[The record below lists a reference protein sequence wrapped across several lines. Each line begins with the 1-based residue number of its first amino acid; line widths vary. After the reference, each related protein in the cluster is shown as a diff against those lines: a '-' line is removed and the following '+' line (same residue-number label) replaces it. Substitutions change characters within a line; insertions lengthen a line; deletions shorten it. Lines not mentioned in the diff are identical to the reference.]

1 MNLSPHFTLEEM
13 SQSQT
18 AARLGIDN
26 TPPPSVIDSLTLSC
40 QNMELIRGSLKLQV
54 PTSLILVSSGYR
66 CPALNTAIHGSSS
79 SQHMF
84 GEAIDFTVK
93 GWELFDA
100 WKYIVEGPNWY
111 DQIIYE
117 QTWIHVSYTIKRSNR
132 KQIMVATFI
141 NKVPKYA
148 TYTLNQVKG
157 FTSVDDL

>member
-26 TPPPSVIDSLTLSC
+26 TPPQSVIDSLILSC
-40 QNMELIRGSLKLQV
+40 QNAELIRGSLKIQV
-54 PTSLILVSSGYR
+54 PNSLILVSSGYR

-93 GWELFDA
+93 NWVLFDA
-100 WKYIVEGPNWY
+100 WKYIAESNTY
-111 DQIIYE
+111 DQLIYE
-117 QTWIHVSYTIKRSNR
+117 QTWIHVSYTNKRQNR